1 MNVDFKMIG
10 ERIRLARK
18 RMGYTQEK
26 LAERLDVTIG
36 YVSQVERGATKISLD
51 LLAEIA
57 AVLNCD
63 LSDFLSGASIRTE
76 QYYIKEIGEEFKLL
90 NENEKKLVRA
100 FIKLLLEN
108 RVK

>member
-26 LAERLDVTIG
+26 LAELLDVTIG

-57 AVLNCD
+57 SVLNCD
-63 LSDFLSGASIRTE
+63 LSDFLCGASIRTE
-76 QYYIKEIGEEFKLL
+76 QYYVKEIGEEFKLL
-90 NENEKKLVRA
+90 NEKEKKLVRS
-100 FIKLLLEN
+100 FIRLLLEN
-108 RVK
+108 RSK